1 MQIELIT
8 IKYSLFNC
16 DVTATQSLSSELSHY
31 MEQISARVW
40 ILRRIR
46 DRTESAH
53 WTGTTPKS
61 TNAASLATAVPHHRR
76 CETLLQTRPC
86 ERARQLRQCGTL
98 NHFKKEQ
105 AMDSFPGSGKA
116 IFLLLRSPAHV
127 DGRVAGKEYKSLW
140 LESTDMKLKSGAL
153 QRTLLADV
161 SRQKQSGAFLDKRLS
176 SWRVANYLGAG
187 KESRGTAGSAGSR
200 AFPQDASSSVGRPHP
215 TLDWTPRRSVS

>member
-1 MQIELIT
+1 MAQQLE
-8 IKYSLFNC
+8 
-16 DVTATQSLSSELSHY
+16 
-31 MEQISARVW
+31 ISARVR
-40 ILRRIR
+40 ILRRNR

-61 TNAASLATAVPHHRR
+61 TNAASLATAVPPQAMRHPSSN
-76 CETLLQTRPC
+76 ETVRASSTAPTMWNPEPLQ
-86 ERARQLRQCGTL
+86 
-98 NHFKKEQ
+98 KKQ

-176 SWRVANYLGAG
+176 YLPGGLQIIWEQAKKVGA
-187 KESRGTAGSAGSR
+187 
-200 AFPQDASSSVGRPHP
+200 Q
-215 TLDWTPRRSVS
+215 L